1 MKLEI
6 GLYMLHFDFNKNI
19 KYELNILVQ
28 RNDWY
33 HLIYSSSN
41 VLEQKTE
48 PNASQKV
55 LNRSKL
61 IQMIKNFAIFN
72 TFDYRR
78 DI

>member
-1 MKLEI
+1 
-6 GLYMLHFDFNKNI
+6 MLHFDFDFNKNI

-48 PNASQKV
+48 PNAWQKV